1 MKRLAQLVL
10 SLTFGGLLLCAV
22 LWHVDL
28 RRTMVFV
35 DRLVPA
41 ENAVGSGRPAR
52 DCTLLYNSVEDNQIQ

>member
-1 MKRLAQLVL
+1 MKRLAQLVIL
-10 SLTFGGLLLCAV
+10 LTFGRLLLCAV

-52 DCTLLYNSVEDNQIQ
+52 DYTLLYNSADANQIQ